1 MFRANAS
8 CLAFNGVGSKTVRWC
23 YLTCTFPA
31 AIGLQA
37 MPKSARDYGRL
48 KLSLSRVEPGS
59 GEGQPHHIAG
69 LAIGP
74 AGDRSSGQARP
85 SRTRNREAARKIRA
99 MKGTY
104 VMARCRALSVACP
117 RRDAGV

>member
-59 GEGQPHHIAG
+59 YPVKA
-69 LAIGP
+69 
-74 AGDRSSGQARP
+74 
-85 SRTRNREAARKIRA
+85 SRTTLPVLQSGRPATDRRAKRGHRAPETAKRRAKSAR
-99 MKGTY
+99 
-104 VMARCRALSVACP
+104 
-117 RRDAGV
+117 

>member
-1 MFRANAS
+1 MKFAAG
-8 CLAFNGVGSKTVRWC
+8 AYVEGS
-23 YLTCTFPA
+23 
-31 AIGLQA
+31 
-37 MPKSARDYGRL
+37 L
-48 KLSLSRVEPGS
+48 KLILSGD
-59 GEGQPHHIAG
+59 GEPHHIAG

-99 MKGTY
+99 IKGTY